1 MFSDIKSFFF
11 VTLTADYFETFK
23 CWCQQNSLWNSLVFS
38 RAAPNTWR
46 KLWGRVNNVGAPIR
60 SDSHMTFITVRRVSI
75 SFIILRW
82 MNSCVVC
89 RTGAETIFLS
99 ERRALLPFC
108 LWVLGE
114 LQTDDLG
121 KCQRCHFYHFFNLS
135 CWTLSRDS
143 FTALLGK
150 QIKRWCVFGILRV
163 SWLKWECILDAG
175 TSWT

>member
-1 MFSDIKSFFF
+1 MKPLNVDVNRTLCGTRWFSAARLR
-11 VTLTADYFETFK
+11 TREE
-23 CWCQQNSLWNSLVFS
+23 NSEVVLITS
-38 RAAPNTWR
+38 
-46 KLWGRVNNVGAPIR
+46 GAPIR